1 MNTQTAATSLL
12 ELLKVPALSFLPP
25 SPSHSQR
32 NPEAKGVPH
41 AIWMLEGI
49 ADGYVQYDKAHRWL
63 GYAQALL
70 VCDGI
75 LTVDQAKG
83 INKAS

>member
-1 MNTQTAATSLL
+1 MNTQTAAVRLL
-12 ELLKVPALSFLPP
+12 EKLAVPALNIAR
-25 SPSHSQR
+25 R

-41 AIWMLEGI
+41 AVWMLEGI
-49 ADGYVQYDKAHRWL
+49 ADGYVQYEKAHRWL

-75 LTVDQAKG
+75 LTVYQAKE
-83 INKAS
+83 INRTS